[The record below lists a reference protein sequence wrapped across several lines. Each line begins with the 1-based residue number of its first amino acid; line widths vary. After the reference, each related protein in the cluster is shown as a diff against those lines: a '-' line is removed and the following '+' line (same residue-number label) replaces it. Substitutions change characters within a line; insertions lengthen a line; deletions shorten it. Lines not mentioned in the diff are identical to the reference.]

1 MTNAL
6 IINSNA
12 STQNN
17 VSPVVN
23 NAIDVSEVNLPH
35 AIVTEVLLKNGKTAQ
50 VITLFNQNDLSCEEV
65 QVGVIDSLKRLETTK
80 AYKSTFCSGVKQGIL
95 KPVWSTSWNTIQHYR
110 YDNKFQS

>member
-12 STQNN
+12 STQN

-23 NAIDVSEVNLPH
+23 DTIDVTEVNLPH

-50 VITLFNQNDLSCEEV
+50 VITLFNQNDLNCEEV
-65 QVGVIDSLKRLETTK
+65 QVGVLDSLKRLENTE
-80 AYKSTFCSGVKQGIL
+80 AYKSTFCSGAKKGFL

-110 YDNKFQS
+110 YENKFQS

>member
-23 NAIDVSEVNLPH
+23 NTIDVSEVNLPH

-50 VITLFNQNDLSCEEV
+50 VITLFNQNDLNCEELEA
-65 QVGVIDSLKRLETTK
+65 GVLDGLTRLETTE
-80 AYKSTFCSGVKQGIL
+80 AYKITFCSGVKQGIL
-95 KPVWSTSWNTIQHYR
+95 KPVWSTSWNAIKYK
-110 YDNKFQS
+110 YNNNFQS